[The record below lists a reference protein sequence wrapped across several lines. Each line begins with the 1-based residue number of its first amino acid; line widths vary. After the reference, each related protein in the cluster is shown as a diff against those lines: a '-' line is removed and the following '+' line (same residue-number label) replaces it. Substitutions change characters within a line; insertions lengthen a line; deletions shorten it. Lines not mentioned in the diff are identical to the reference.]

1 MPDPPDWLSSNHA
14 VEEWHRLAPAL
25 HGVGL
30 LTEVGTAVLGHLCA
44 IHGRLVQLWI
54 AGETP
59 TASLLGQYRGLVND
73 FGMLPVSQ
81 EKVTP
86 MTDDIKKSKFEK
98 FR

>member
-1 MPDPPDWLSSNHA
+1 VPDPPDWLPSNHA

-25 HGVGL
+25 HGVRL
-30 LTEVGTAVLGHLCA
+30 LTKGGTAVLGRLCA
-44 IHGRLVQLWI
+44 IHGRLVQLRI

-59 TASLLGQYRGLVND
+59 TASLLRQYRGLVND
-73 FGMLPVSQ
+73 FGMTPVSQ